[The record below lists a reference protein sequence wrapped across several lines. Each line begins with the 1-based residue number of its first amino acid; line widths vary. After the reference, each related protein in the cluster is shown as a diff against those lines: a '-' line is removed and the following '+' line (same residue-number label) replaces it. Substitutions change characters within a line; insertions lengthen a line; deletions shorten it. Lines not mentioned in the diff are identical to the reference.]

1 MLKEQIL
8 ELQKEQSFP
17 SITIMLPT
25 HRNFLETE
33 KDKIFL
39 KNLAKECEEKLL
51 LKINKKETEYF
62 LDKIKNVISNIDYHH
77 LLDGLGIFVNRNKE
91 FTFIFPFGVPKLS
104 VVDDTFETKFLIKR
118 FNRNV
123 RYWLLSVAEKPT
135 RLYEGYDTNLIE
147 MTHSG
152 FPIDIDEVLD
162 QHPDRIK
169 LTYEKFQTEKFRQ
182 FVRYVDSRFNELKKN
197 NNLPVIVVGGTKTL
211 STFQEVTDRKDV
223 IGTIV
228 GSFNKANQMQLA
240 KSAFHIVSE
249 HRKKVRDEVLNKFK
263 AEFNKGK
270 ASMGLLEVWML
281 ANQGRIKTLL
291 VEENYHQPAKFK
303 ENTPI
308 FINKS
313 EGPYELDDI
322 VDELI
327 EIVFIKNGNVLFYED
342 NLLKDFQ
349 RIGAILRY

>member
-1 MLKEQIL
+1 MLKNHIL

-33 KDKIFL
+33 KDKILL
-39 KNLAKECEEKLL
+39 KNLVKECEEKLL
-51 LKINKKETEYF
+51 LKINKKETGFF
-62 LDKIKNVISNIDYHH
+62 LDKIENVISKIDYHH
-77 LLDGLGIFVNRNKE
+77 LLDGLGIFVNRNTE
-91 FTFIFPFGVPKLS
+91 FTFTFPFDVPKLA

-118 FNRNV
+118 LNRNV
-123 RYWLLSVAEKPT
+123 QYWLLSISEKPT
-135 RLYEGYDTNLIE
+135 RLYEGYNSSLIE
-147 MTHSG
+147 VTRSG
-152 FPIDIDEVLD
+152 FPIDIDEVID

-169 LTYEKFQTEKFRQ
+169 HTYENFQTEKLRQ
-182 FVRYVDSRFNELKKN
+182 FIRYVDTQFNNFIRDRK
-197 NNLPVIVVGGTKTL
+197 LPVVIAGAKKTL
-211 STFQEVTDRKDV
+211 AVVREVSDRKDV
-223 IGTIV
+223 IGIITGNFDKSNQV
-228 GSFNKANQMQLA
+228 QFAN
-240 KSAFHIVSE
+240 SAFKIVTE
-249 HRKKVRDEVLNKFK
+249 HQQKIRENSFEKFK
-263 AEFNKGK
+263 EEFNKGK
-270 ASMGLLEVWML
+270 ASMGLLEIWML

-308 FINKS
+308 FIDKS